1 MENIN
6 ANVRVLR
13 SEWKEISPYI
23 ISAFLSTKAIRRK
36 IYCQTVSEKK
46 NKKVLYMPGEL
57 HISKSAYPE
66 GWDHLH

>member
-1 MENIN
+1 MLMLGCKGVSEN
-6 ANVRVLR
+6 
-13 SEWKEISPYI
+13 KISPYI
-23 ISAFLSTKAIRRK
+23 ISAFLSRKVIRRK

-46 NKKVLYMPGEL
+46 KIKKGLYMPGKL

>member
-1 MENIN
+1 MLMLGCKG
-6 ANVRVLR
+6 V
-13 SEWKEISPYI
+13 
-23 ISAFLSTKAIRRK
+23 RRK

-46 NKKVLYMPGEL
+46 TKKGLYMPGKL

>member
-1 MENIN
+1 MLMLGCKG
-6 ANVRVLR
+6 V
-13 SEWKEISPYI
+13 
-23 ISAFLSTKAIRRK
+23 RRK

-46 NKKVLYMPGEL
+46 TKKGLYMPGEL